1 MIPAP
6 KGAILI
12 STQNTEFLIE
22 GSGLTKTYRGSK
34 KAALVDASLQ
44 VRPGEILGV
53 IGPNGAGKT
62 TLMAC
67 LLGLL
72 RPDTGSARLGGHASG
87 SLQANALVG
96 YLPERLRFDP
106 WMKGADFVAF
116 HHALAGL
123 PASERASAV
132 KAVLEDVGLDPQA
145 WSRPIKGYSRGM
157 LQRIG
162 LAQALVGR
170 PRILFLDEPTSG
182 MDPEGALQ
190 ARQRIQAFAAE
201 GGAVVVNSHQ
211 LEQVSKMCHQVVFLK
226 EGRLEETERLADVT
240 SLRWFVEW
248 LAVDGAT
255 DKARAVLAELGLEG
269 AKLGKRGVEAD
280 VADEAA
286 AAELVSAFA
295 KAGVPVLTAGLLKG
309 DLEKYFLG
317 GARDAE

>member
-1 MIPAP
+1 
-6 KGAILI
+6 
-12 STQNTEFLIE
+12 
-22 GSGLTKTYRGSK
+22 
-34 KAALVDASLQ
+34 

-72 RPDTGSARLGGHASG
+72 KPEAGWSRLGGHASG
-87 SLQANALVG
+87 SLKANTLVG

-106 WMKGADFVAF
+106 WMKGIDFVAY

-123 PASERASAV
+123 PEGERESDV
-132 KAVLEDVGLDPQA
+132 KAVLEEVGLDPQS

-157 LQRIG
+157 LQRVG

-190 ARQRIQAFAAE
+190 ARKRIQAFAAE

-211 LEQVSKMCHQVVFLK
+211 LEQVSKLCHQVVFLK
-226 EGRLEETERLADVT
+226 DGRLEETERLAGVA

-248 LAVDGAT
+248 VAAEGAT
-255 DKARAVLAELGLEG
+255 DKARAVLADFELTYV
-269 AKLGKRGVEAD
+269 KVGKRGLEAD
-280 VADEAA
+280 VADENAA
-286 AAELVSAFA
+286 AALVSGLS
-295 KAGVPVLTAGLLKG
+295 KAGVPVLSAGPLKG

>member
-1 MIPAP
+1 M
-6 KGAILI
+6 
-12 STQNTEFLIE
+12 
-22 GSGLTKTYRGSK
+22 R
-34 KAALVDASLQ
+34 

-53 IGPNGAGKT
+53 IGPNGSGKT

-72 RPDTGSARLGGHASG
+72 RPEAGSARLGGHASG

-106 WMKGADFVAF
+106 WMKGIDFVAY

-123 PASERASAV
+123 PESERDNTV

-170 PRILFLDEPTSG
+170 PHILFLDEPTSG

-190 ARQRIQAFAAE
+190 ARKRIQAFAAE

-211 LEQVSKMCHQVVFLK
+211 LEQVSKLCHQVVFLK
-226 EGRLEETERLADVT
+226 EGRLEETERLAGVA

-248 LAVDGAT
+248 LETEGAT
-255 DKARAVLAELGLEG
+255 DKARTVLAEFELQHV
-269 AKLGKRGVEAD
+269 KVGKRGLEAD
-280 VADEAA
+280 VADEKT
-286 AAELVSAFA
+286 AAELVSKLAV
-295 KAGVPVLTAGLLKG
+295 AGVQVLAAGPLKG

-317 GARDAE
+317 GARDSE

>member
-1 MIPAP
+1 MRAQESEV
-6 KGAILI
+6 LI
-12 STQNTEFLIE
+12 QGL
-22 GSGLTKTYRGSK
+22 GLTKTYRGAK
-34 KAALVDASLQ
+34 RPALSDASLQ
-44 VRPGEILGV
+44 VRPGEILGI
-53 IGPNGAGKT
+53 IGPNGSGKT

-72 RPDTGSARLGGHASG
+72 RPEAGTALLGGHAAG
-87 SLQANALVG
+87 SLEANALVG

-106 WMKGADFVAF
+106 WMKGRDFVAF

-123 PASERASAV
+123 PAAERGEAV
-132 KAVLEDVGLDPQA
+132 EAVLEDVGLEPAA
-145 WSRPIKGYSRGM
+145 WGRPIKGYSRGM

-170 PRILFLDEPTSG
+170 PHILFLDEPTSG

-190 ARQRIQAFAAE
+190 ARKRIQAFAAE

-211 LEQVSKMCHQVVFLK
+211 LEQVSKLCHQVAFLK
-226 EGRLEETERLADVT
+226 EGRLEATERLASVQT
-240 SLRWFVEW
+240 VRWFVEW
-248 LAVDGAT
+248 LAGDGVGEA
-255 DKARAVLAELGLEG
+255 ARSVLG
-269 AKLGKRGVEAD
+269 ALALQHFKVGKRGLEAD

-286 AAELVSAFA
+286 AAQLLAKLV
-295 KAGVPVLTAGLLKG
+295 KAGVPVLAAGPLKG

>member
-1 MIPAP
+1 MP
-6 KGAILI
+6 
-12 STQNTEFLIE
+12 TENMEYLIE
-22 GSGLTKTYRGSK
+22 GSGLTKTYRGGK
-34 KAALVDASLQ
+34 RPALVDASLS
-44 VRPGEILGV
+44 VRPCEILGV
-53 IGPNGAGKT
+53 IGPNGSGKT

-67 LLGLL
+67 LVGLL
-72 RPDTGSARLGGHASG
+72 RPEAGWARLGGHAAG

-106 WMKGADFVAF
+106 WMKGRDFVAF

-123 PASERASAV
+123 PASERDVAV
-132 KAVLEDVGLDPQA
+132 KAALEDVGLDPQA

-157 LQRIG
+157 LQRVG

-190 ARQRIQAFAAE
+190 ARKRIQAFAAE

-211 LEQVSKMCHQVVFLK
+211 LEQVSKLCHQVVFLK
-226 EGRLEETERLADVT
+226 EGRLEETERLAGVA

-248 LAVDGAT
+248 VAAEGAT
-255 DKARAVLAELGLEG
+255 DKARVVLAELDLQHARVGR
-269 AKLGKRGVEAD
+269 RGVEAD
-280 VADEAA
+280 VADEQA
-286 AAELVSAFA
+286 AAELVATLV
-295 KAGVPVLTAGLLKG
+295 KAGVPVLAAGPLKG

-317 GARDAE
+317 GARDSE

>member
-1 MIPAP
+1 M
-6 KGAILI
+6 G
-12 STQNTEFLIE
+12 
-22 GSGLTKTYRGSK
+22 
-34 KAALVDASLQ
+34 
-44 VRPGEILGV
+44 PGEILGV

-72 RPDTGSARLGGHASG
+72 KPEAGWSRLSGHASG

-106 WMKGADFVAF
+106 WMKGIDFVAY

-123 PASERASAV
+123 PEDERESDV
-132 KAVLEDVGLDPQA
+132 KAVLEEVGLDPQS

-157 LQRIG
+157 LQRVG

-190 ARQRIQAFAAE
+190 ARKRIQAFAAE

-211 LEQVSKMCHQVVFLK
+211 LEQVSKLCHQVVFLK
-226 EGRLEETERLADVT
+226 DGRLEETERLAGVA

-248 LAVDGAT
+248 VAAEGAT
-255 DKARAVLAELGLEG
+255 DKARAVLAELELTYC
-269 AKLGKRGVEAD
+269 KVGKRGLEAD
-280 VADEAA
+280 VADENAA
-286 AAELVSAFA
+286 AALVSGLA
-295 KAGVPVLTAGLLKG
+295 KAGVPVLSAGPLKG